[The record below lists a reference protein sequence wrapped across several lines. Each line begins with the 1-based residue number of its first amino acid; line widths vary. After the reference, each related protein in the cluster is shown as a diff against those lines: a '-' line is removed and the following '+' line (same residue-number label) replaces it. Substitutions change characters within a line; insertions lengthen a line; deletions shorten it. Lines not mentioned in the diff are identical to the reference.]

1 MRITVSELAST
12 VNKECEEFRY
22 FWAAGIIKETFEM
35 WRTEENLN
43 LLNETAQIMA
53 KTYLEA

>member
-22 FWAAGIIKETFEM
+22 FWAAGIIKETLEVWKTAGNM
-35 WRTEENLN
+35 N
-43 LLNETAQIMA
+43 LLNETARIMA
-53 KTYLEA
+53 RTYLEA

>member
-22 FWAAGIIKETFEM
+22 FWAAGIIKETLEV
-35 WRTEENLN
+35 WRVEENMI
-43 LLNETAQIMA
+43 LLNETGRIMA
-53 KTYLEA
+53 RTYLEA